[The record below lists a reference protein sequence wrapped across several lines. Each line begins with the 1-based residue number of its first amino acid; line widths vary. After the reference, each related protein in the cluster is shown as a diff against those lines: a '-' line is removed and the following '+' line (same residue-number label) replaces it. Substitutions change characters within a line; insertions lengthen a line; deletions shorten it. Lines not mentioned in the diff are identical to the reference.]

1 MSKIL
6 VITTSLRARSNLEI
20 LAVTIMISL
29 T

>member
-6 VITTSLRARSNLEI
+6 VITSSLRARSNSEI